1 MLGLSSNKIKIQSEI
16 VLKNESYKHNSC
28 FFYPTN
34 FCIVAIFGTDNRN
47 QEIKSKNKQVGQHQT
62 ENCIA
67 KESIKVKRQS
77 IEQEER
83 FANHVFDKGLT
94 VKIHEELMQLIQP
107 SSKNQTNQ
115 HADSQQTHRKMLN
128 ITNISKMQIKITRYH
143 LIPGR
148 GAFVK
153 KIRNK
158 RWPGSGEEGT
168 LVHGWWEC
176 KLVQPLWKTVWKLLK
191 KLKTELPWDPTI
203 LFLGI

>member
-1 MLGLSSNKIKIQSEI
+1 MLGLSSNKRQSEI
-16 VLKNESYKHNSC
+16 ILKNESYKHNRELL
-28 FFYPTN
+28 FFFPTN

-47 QEIKSKNKQVGQHQT
+47 WEIKSKNKQVGQHQT

-67 KESIKVKRQS
+67 KRAIKMKRQS
-77 IEQEER
+77 IEQEEI
-83 FANHVFDKGLT
+83 FANHVVDKGLT
-94 VKIHEELMQLIQP
+94 VKIHEELIHL

-115 HADSQQTHRKMLN
+115 RADSQQTHRKMLN
-128 ITNISKMQIKITRYH
+128 ITNISKMQIEIKRYH
-143 LIPGR
+143 LIPVR
-148 GAFVK
+148 MAFIK

-176 KLVQPLWKTVWKLLK
+176 KLVQPLWETVWELLK
-191 KLKTELPWDPTI
+191 KLKIELPQDPTI